1 MKLEEYIESIFGC
14 LERIENK
21 INGLSVPLP
30 EGNSPT
36 VNNEKEKDESVLNEV
51 LKGHETF
58 RKLLTRVCEGLVA
71 IKNDMVSMDRKNSS
85 QERLGQVLSEIRNE
99 QRKNQEKVETLFCE
113 TNDTI
118 RKNAVKT
125 SNINHHFSLSL
136 ESPYILGSFFVM
148 FVTIV
153 ILSVAL
159 YFSARTDNVQADNDL
174 KYRYVKMKGE
184 ATPEQLVEL
193 ENLFGPNRNNER
205 IKQMREDVEAY
216 EEAVQRQATLTE
228 QARLKEQAAREF
240 DSKAKSIKDK
250 SITDEPKK

>member
-1 MKLEEYIESIFGC
+1 MKMEECIESIFGC

-30 EGNSPT
+30 EGPT
-36 VNNEKEKDESVLNEV
+36 VNDEKEKDESVLNEV
-51 LKGHETF
+51 RNGHEAF
-58 RKLLTRVCEGLVA
+58 RKLLIRVCEGLAA

-85 QERLGQVLSEIRNE
+85 QERLGQVLSEMRDE
-99 QRKNQEKVETLFCE
+99 QRKNQEKVEALFCD
-113 TNDTI
+113 TNDII

-136 ESPYILGSFFVM
+136 ESPYTFGSFFVM

-159 YFSARTDNVQADNDL
+159 YFSVRTDNVQADNDL

-184 ATPEQLVEL
+184 ATPEQLMEL
-193 ENLFGPNRNNER
+193 ENLFGPNRDNKR
-205 IKQMREDVEAY
+205 IEQIREDVEAY

-228 QARLKEQAAREF
+228 QARLKEQAAREL

>member
-21 INGLSVPLP
+21 INGLSLPLQ

-36 VNNEKEKDESVLNEV
+36 VNNEKDDSVLNEV
-51 LKGHETF
+51 LKGHEIF
-58 RKLLTRVCEGLVA
+58 RKLLARVCEGLVA

-85 QERLGQVLSEIRNE
+85 QERLGQVLSEMRNE
-99 QRKNQEKVETLFCE
+99 QRQNQEKVEALFCE

-125 SNINHHFSLSL
+125 NNINHHFSLSV
-136 ESPYILGSFFVM
+136 ESPYTLWSFFVM

-153 ILSVAL
+153 ILSVTL
-159 YFSARTDNVQADNDL
+159 YFSVRTDNVQADNDL

-184 ATPEQLVEL
+184 ATHEQLDEL
-193 ENLFGPNRNNER
+193 ENLFGPNRNNGR
-205 IKQMREDVEAY
+205 IRQIREDVETY
-216 EEAVQRQATLTE
+216 EKAVQRQAALTE
-228 QARLKEQAAREF
+228 QARLKEQAAREL
-240 DSKAKSIKDK
+240 DTKAKSIKDK
-250 SITDEPKK
+250 SITDKPKK

>member
-1 MKLEEYIESIFGC
+1 MKMEECIESIFGC

-21 INGLSVPLP
+21 INGLSVTLP

-36 VNNEKEKDESVLNEV
+36 VNNIQDESVLNEV
-51 LKGHETF
+51 RNDHERF
-58 RKLLTRVCEGLVA
+58 RKLLARVYEGLAA

-85 QERLGQVLSEIRNE
+85 QERLGQVLSEIHNE
-99 QRKNQEKVETLFCE
+99 QRKNQEKVENLFCE

-125 SNINHHFSLSL
+125 SNINHHFSLSV
-136 ESPYILGSFFVM
+136 ESPYTLGSFFVM
-148 FVTIV
+148 FV

-159 YFSARTDNVQADNDL
+159 YFSVRTDNVQADNDL

-193 ENLFGPNRNNER
+193 ENLFGPNRDNEQ
-205 IKQMREDVEAY
+205 IGQMREDVETY

-228 QARLKEQAAREF
+228 QARLKEQAAREL
-240 DSKAKSIKDK
+240 DNKAKSIKDK

>member
-1 MKLEEYIESIFGC
+1 MKMEECIESIFGC

-36 VNNEKEKDESVLNEV
+36 VNHKQDESVLNEV
-51 LKGHETF
+51 RNGHETF
-58 RKLLTRVCEGLVA
+58 RKLLARVYEGLAA

-85 QERLGQVLSEIRNE
+85 QERLGQVLSEMRNE
-99 QRKNQEKVETLFCE
+99 QRQNQEKVEILFCE

-125 SNINHHFSLSL
+125 SNINHHFRLSL
-136 ESPYILGSFFVM
+136 ESPYILGSFSVM
-148 FVTIV
+148 FAAVV
-153 ILSVAL
+153 ALSVAL
-159 YFSARTDNVQADNDL
+159 YFSARTDNEHADNDL

-193 ENLFGPNRNNER
+193 ENLFGPNRDNER
-205 IKQMREDVEAY
+205 IGQMREDVEAY
-216 EEAVQRQATLTE
+216 EEAVRRKATLTE
-228 QARLKEQAAREF
+228 QARLKEQAAREL

>member
-21 INGLSVPLP
+21 INGLSAPLL

-51 LKGHETF
+51 KNGHETF
-58 RKLLTRVCEGLVA
+58 RKLLARMCEGLAA
-71 IKNDMVSMDRKNSS
+71 IKNDMISMDRKNSS
-85 QERLGQVLSEIRNE
+85 QERLGQVLSEMRNE
-99 QRKNQEKVETLFCE
+99 QRQNQEKMETLFCE

-125 SNINHHFSLSL
+125 SNINHHFSLSIK
-136 ESPYILGSFFVM
+136 SPYILGSFSVM
-148 FVTIV
+148 FAAIV
-153 ILSVAL
+153 ALSVAL
-159 YFSARTDNVQADNDL
+159 YFSVRTDNEQADNDL

-193 ENLFGPNRNNER
+193 ENLFGPNRDNGL
-205 IKQMREDVEAY
+205 IKQMLEDVEAY
-216 EEAVQRQATLTE
+216 EEAVRRQATMTE
-228 QARLKEQAAREF
+228 QARLKEL

-250 SITDEPKK
+250 FIINEAKK

>member
-36 VNNEKEKDESVLNEV
+36 VNNKQDESVLNEIRN
-51 LKGHETF
+51 GHETF
-58 RKLLTRVCEGLVA
+58 RKLLIRICEGLAA

-85 QERLGQVLSEIRNE
+85 QERLGQVLSEIHNE
-99 QRKNQEKVETLFCE
+99 QRKNQEKVESLFCE

-118 RKNAVKT
+118 RKNTVKT
-125 SNINHHFSLSL
+125 SNINHHFSLSV
-136 ESPYILGSFFVM
+136 ESPYTLGSFFVM
-148 FVTIV
+148 FVIIV

-159 YFSARTDNVQADNDL
+159 YFSVRTDKVQAENDL

-193 ENLFGPNRNNER
+193 ENFFGPNRDNGQIR
-205 IKQMREDVEAY
+205 QMREDVEAY
-216 EEAVQRQATLTE
+216 EEAVRRQATLTE
-228 QARLKEQAAREF
+228 QARLKEQAAREL

-250 SITDEPKK
+250 AITDKSKK

>member
-30 EGNSPT
+30 DGNSPT
-36 VNNEKEKDESVLNEV
+36 GNNGKEKDESVLNEV
-51 LKGHETF
+51 RNDHETF
-58 RKLLTRVCEGLVA
+58 RKLLARVYESLAA
-71 IKNDMVSMDRKNSS
+71 IKNDMVSMDRKSSS
-85 QERLGQVLSEIRNE
+85 QERLGQVLSEIHNE

-125 SNINHHFSLSL
+125 SNINHHFSLSI
-136 ESPYILGSFFVM
+136 ESPFTLGSFFVM

-159 YFSARTDNVQADNDL
+159 YFSVRTDNVQADNDL

-193 ENLFGPNRNNER
+193 ENFFGPNRNNGQIR
-205 IKQMREDVEAY
+205 QIRDDVEAY
-216 EEAVQRQATLTE
+216 EETIQRKVALTE
-228 QARLKEQAAREF
+228 QARLKEQAVREL

-250 SITDEPKK
+250 SITDKPKK

>member
-1 MKLEEYIESIFGC
+1 MEECIESIFGC

-21 INGLSVPLP
+21 INGLSTPLL

-36 VNNEKEKDESVLNEV
+36 VNNTQDESMLNEV
-51 LKGHETF
+51 RNGHETF
-58 RKLLTRVCEGLVA
+58 RKLLARVYEGLAA

-85 QERLGQVLSEIRNE
+85 QERLGQVLSEMRNE
-99 QRKNQEKVETLFCE
+99 QRQNQEKVEILFCE

-125 SNINHHFSLSL
+125 SNINHHFRLSL
-136 ESPYILGSFFVM
+136 ESPYILGSFSVM
-148 FVTIV
+148 FAAVV
-153 ILSVAL
+153 ALSVAL
-159 YFSARTDNVQADNDL
+159 YFSARTDNEHADNDL

-193 ENLFGPNRNNER
+193 ENLFGPNRDNER
-205 IKQMREDVEAY
+205 IGQMREDVEAY
-216 EEAVQRQATLTE
+216 EEAVRRKATLTE
-228 QARLKEQAAREF
+228 QARLKEQAAREL

-250 SITDEPKK
+250 FIINEAKK

>member
-30 EGNSPT
+30 EGNSQT
-36 VNNEKEKDESVLNEV
+36 VNNAKEKDESVLNEV
-51 LKGHETF
+51 RKDHETF
-58 RKLLTRVCEGLVA
+58 RKLLVRVSESLVA
-71 IKNDMVSMDRKNSS
+71 IKNDMVSMDRKNSL
-85 QERLGQVLSEIRNE
+85 QERLGQVLSEMRNE
-99 QRKNQEKVETLFCE
+99 MHKNQEKVEALFCE

-125 SNINHHFSLSL
+125 SNINHHFSLSIK
-136 ESPYILGSFFVM
+136 SPYIFGSFSVM
-148 FVTIV
+148 FAI
-153 ILSVAL
+153 ILALSIAL
-159 YFSARTDNVQADNDL
+159 YFSVRTDNVQTDNDL

-205 IKQMREDVEAY
+205 IEQMREDVEVY
-216 EEAVQRQATLTE
+216 EETVRRQATLTE
-228 QARLKEQAAREF
+228 QARLKEQAAREL
-240 DSKAKSIKDK
+240 DTKAKSIKDK
-250 SITDEPKK
+250 SITDKFKK

>member
-1 MKLEEYIESIFGC
+1 MKMEECIESIFGC
-14 LERIENK
+14 LERIEDK

-36 VNNEKEKDESVLNEV
+36 VNNTQDESMLNEV
-51 LKGHETF
+51 RNGHETF
-58 RKLLTRVCEGLVA
+58 RKLLARVYEGLAA

-85 QERLGQVLSEIRNE
+85 QERLGQVLRNE
-99 QRKNQEKVETLFCE
+99 QRQNQEKVEILFCE

-125 SNINHHFSLSL
+125 SNINHHFRLSL
-136 ESPYILGSFFVM
+136 ESPYILGSFSVM
-148 FVTIV
+148 FAAVV
-153 ILSVAL
+153 ALSVAL
-159 YFSARTDNVQADNDL
+159 YFSARTDNEHADNDL

-193 ENLFGPNRNNER
+193 ENLFGPNRDNER
-205 IKQMREDVEAY
+205 IGQMREDVEAY
-216 EEAVQRQATLTE
+216 EEAVRRKATLTE
-228 QARLKEQAAREF
+228 QARLKEQAAREL

>member
-21 INGLSVPLP
+21 INGLSAPLL

-51 LKGHETF
+51 RKGHETF
-58 RKLLTRVCEGLVA
+58 RKLLARVYEGLAA

-85 QERLGQVLSEIRNE
+85 QERLGQVLSEMRDE
-99 QRKNQEKVETLFCE
+99 QRQNQEKVEALFCE

-125 SNINHHFSLSL
+125 SNINHHFSLSIK
-136 ESPYILGSFFVM
+136 SPYILGSFSVM
-148 FVTIV
+148 FATIV

-159 YFSARTDNVQADNDL
+159 YFSVRTDNVQVDNDL

-193 ENLFGPNRNNER
+193 ENLFGPNRNNGQIR
-205 IKQMREDVEAY
+205 QIREDVEAY
-216 EEAVQRQATLTE
+216 EETIQRKAALTE
-228 QARLKEQAAREF
+228 QARLKDQAAREL

-250 SITDEPKK
+250 SITDKPKK

>member
-30 EGNSPT
+30 EGNSQT
-36 VNNEKEKDESVLNEV
+36 GNNGKEKDESVLNEV

-58 RKLLTRVCEGLVA
+58 RKLLARVYEGLAA

-85 QERLGQVLSEIRNE
+85 QERLGQVLSEMRNE
-99 QRKNQEKVETLFCE
+99 QRKNQEKVEALFCE

-125 SNINHHFSLSL
+125 SNINHHFSLSI
-136 ESPYILGSFFVM
+136 ESPYTLWSFFVM

-184 ATPEQLVEL
+184 ATPS
-193 ENLFGPNRNNER
+193 NLWNLRTSSGRTGTTNG
-205 IKQMREDVEAY
+205 
-216 EEAVQRQATLTE
+216 
-228 QARLKEQAAREF
+228 
-240 DSKAKSIKDK
+240 
-250 SITDEPKK
+250 

>member
-1 MKLEEYIESIFGC
+1 MKMEECIESIFGC

-21 INGLSVPLP
+21 INGLSVPFP
-30 EGNSPT
+30 ESNGPTGN
-36 VNNEKEKDESVLNEV
+36 NGKEKDESVLNEV
-51 LKGHETF
+51 RNGHETF
-58 RKLLTRVCEGLVA
+58 RKLLVRVCEGLAA
-71 IKNDMVSMDRKNSS
+71 IKNDMVSMDRKKSS
-85 QERLGQVLSEIRNE
+85 QERLGQVLSEIHNE

-125 SNINHHFSLSL
+125 SNINHHFSLSI
-136 ESPYILGSFFVM
+136 ESPYTLGSFFVM
-148 FVTIV
+148 FAAIVT
-153 ILSVAL
+153 LSVAL

-184 ATPEQLVEL
+184 ATLEQLVEL
-193 ENLFGPNRNNER
+193 ENLFGSNRNNER
-205 IKQMREDVEAY
+205 IEQMREDVEAY

-250 SITDEPKK
+250 SITDKSKK

>member
-1 MKLEEYIESIFGC
+1 MKMEEYIESIFGC

-21 INGLSVPLP
+21 INGLSVLLP

-36 VNNEKEKDESVLNEV
+36 VNNTQDESVLNEV
-51 LKGHETF
+51 RNGHETF
-58 RKLLTRVCEGLVA
+58 RKLLARVYEGLAA

-85 QERLGQVLSEIRNE
+85 QERLGQVLSEMRNE
-99 QRKNQEKVETLFCE
+99 QRQNQEKVEILFCE

-125 SNINHHFSLSL
+125 SNINHHFRLSL
-136 ESPYILGSFFVM
+136 ESPYILGSFSVM
-148 FVTIV
+148 FAAVV
-153 ILSVAL
+153 ALSVAL
-159 YFSARTDNVQADNDL
+159 YFSARTDNEHADNDL

-193 ENLFGPNRNNER
+193 ENLFGPNRDNER
-205 IKQMREDVEAY
+205 IGQMREDVEAY
-216 EEAVQRQATLTE
+216 EEAVRRKATLTE
-228 QARLKEQAAREF
+228 QARLKEQAAREL

>member
-21 INGLSVPLP
+21 INGQSAPLP

-36 VNNEKEKDESVLNEV
+36 VNNEKDESVLNEV
-51 LKGHETF
+51 RNDHETF
-58 RKLLTRVCEGLVA
+58 RKLLARVYEGLAA

-85 QERLGQVLSEIRNE
+85 QERLGQVLSEMHNE
-99 QRKNQEKVETLFCE
+99 QRKNQEKVQALFCE

-125 SNINHHFSLSL
+125 SNINHHFSLSIK
-136 ESPYILGSFFVM
+136 SPYIFGSFSVM
-148 FVTIV
+148 FAAIV
-153 ILSVAL
+153 ALSVAL
-159 YFSARTDNVQADNDL
+159 CFSARTDNEQADNDL

-184 ATPEQLVEL
+184 TTPEQLVEL
-193 ENLFGPNRNNER
+193 ENIFGPNRDNER
-205 IKQMREDVEAY
+205 IRLIREDVEAY
-216 EEAVQRQATLTE
+216 EEAVQRQAALTE
-228 QARLKEQAAREF
+228 QARMKEQAAREL